1 MTAHSST
8 EDWKDLVQGSV
19 TLRHRQG
26 LHARASVGFTRL
38 ANTFS
43 AQTLVGLTAT
53 GPWVDAKSI
62 VKVLK
67 LKTPPD
73 SQLFIQAAGDD
84 AQSAVAALIRFIE
97 VDLPKT
103 EATAVEND

>member
-1 MTAHSST
+1 MTARSSS
-8 EDWKDLVQGSV
+8 EGWNDLVQGSV

-26 LHARASVGFTRL
+26 LHARASVSFTRL

-43 AQTLVGLTAT
+43 AQMQVGLTAT

-62 VKVLK
+62 VKVLR

-73 SQLFIQAAGDD
+73 SQLFIQAVGAD
-84 AQSAVAALIRFIE
+84 AQTAVAALIRFIE
-97 VDLPKT
+97 VDLPQT
-103 EATAVEND
+103 ETASVDND